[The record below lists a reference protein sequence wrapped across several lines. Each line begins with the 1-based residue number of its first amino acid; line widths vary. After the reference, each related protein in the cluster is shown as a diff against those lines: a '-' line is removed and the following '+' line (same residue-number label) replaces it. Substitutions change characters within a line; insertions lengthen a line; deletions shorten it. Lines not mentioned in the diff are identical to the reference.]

1 MKTAVFA
8 ALILV
13 TIPMIMFGGDRVIG
27 QPFATRSEVIARHGM
42 AATSQPLATQVAI
55 DMLKQGG
62 SAVDAAI
69 AANAMLGL
77 VEPTGDGI
85 GGDLFAI
92 VWDAKTK
99 RLYGLNASG
108 RSPASLTLEHFKK
121 LGLTRIPAYGP
132 LPVSVPGAVDGWFEL
147 HGKFGKLPMTTIL
160 VPTIQYARDDFPVSE
175 VIANAWQFSV
185 PALQEWAGFKE
196 TFMPNGRAPEKGEVF
211 ENPYL
216 ASTLE
221 KIANGGRDV
230 FYKGEI
236 AKTIDSFMKKN
247 GGFLSYQDLASHTS
261 DWVEPVSTNYRG
273 YDVWELPPNG
283 QGIAARRVGFAV
295 AGILISLGLFPKL
308 AALVG
313 LMPRSVLGGA
323 TIVLFATVT
332 LAGLRIVG
340 SGGWTRR
347 NELILAITLSLGLG
361 VSMVPD
367 WVGNLDRSI
376 DHPVVAMFLSSIK
389 VVLESGLAVGAIT
402 ATLMNLM
409 LPNDT
414 QRHQDFGNE

>member
-13 TIPMIMFGGDRVIG
+13 TIPMIMFGGDRIIG

-160 VPTIQYARDDFPVSE
+160 VPTIQYARDGFPVSE

-347 NELILAITLSLGLG
+347 NELILAVTLSLGLG